1 MSKLDSISIL
11 NKLLNESINK
21 KKQNVIDTYNTTVT
35 ALNTSF
41 NNIVTTK
48 ISEYK
53 TFLKTNKPLSISSV
67 LSKLKTLT
75 IELNTAAKTYTSLL
89 YTAKI
94 VKLKGIAGVVR
105 TNISSKE
112 KIKLAETDNKIEVY
126 KNAQLKS
133 NTLNVDVGINEKND
147 VFSNINYSVPLD
159 ANRELY
165 LKFDNAKVKLNS
177 INELINVI
185 NIINKALDF
194 EDATTIRAWV
204 HKIVKTHP
212 LVDDAIKELTYFKP
226 ISEEVGST
234 YLLHTPDTQTLSLN
248 DWSTDFPIPIRNL
261 LKYKMNYTCYDKIH
275 TAYYELNSAM
285 ARNIST
291 EFFDNRKN
299 VNNNF
304 LGKNIYSNDYHIAG
318 DYTFNLDHIGTE
330 ALKQS
335 LMAGLINYIGSAGK
349 LINWLVPV
357 NNYNIAVNSGV
368 NITVEGNNVVVDLN
382 GDKVGVIA
390 TIIDNKPITNVENE

>member
-1 MSKLDSISIL
+1 MSLTTIL
-11 NKLLNESINK
+11 KALSKINTIII
-21 KKQNVIDTYNTTVT
+21 KQKHEFIVTYNNNVNSIKET
-35 ALNTSF
+35 F
-41 NNIVTTK
+41 NNTINTK
-48 ISEYK
+48 IAEYK
-53 TFLKTNKPLSISSV
+53 TFLTTSKPLTISSI
-67 LSKLKTLT
+67 LSKLK
-75 IELNTAAKTYTSLL
+75 ELAIDLNVVAKTYTSALS
-89 YTAKI
+89 TAELT
-94 VKLKGIAGVVR
+94 KLKALADVVK
-105 TNISSKE
+105 TDISSKD
-112 KIKLAETDNKIEVY
+112 KIKLAEIDNKIEVY
-126 KNAQLKS
+126 KNKQLKI
-133 NTLNVDVGINEKND
+133 NELNIDVGINEKNNI
-147 VFSNINYSVPLD
+147 FSSINYSIPID

-165 LKFDNAKVKLNS
+165 LKFTNAKVKLNS
-177 INELINVI
+177 ITELIRVI

-234 YLLHTPDTQTLSLN
+234 YLLHTPDTQTLSLD
-248 DWSTDFPIPIRNL
+248 DWSTDFPTPIRNL
-261 LKYKMNYTCYDKIH
+261 LKYKMDDTYYDKIH
-275 TAYYELNSAM
+275 TIYYELNSAM

-291 EFFDNRKN
+291 EFFDGRKN
-299 VNNNF
+299 VDNNF
-304 LGKNIYSNDYHIAG
+304 LGKDIYSNDYHIAG

-335 LMAGLINYIGSAGK
+335 LMAALINYIGSAGK

-357 NNYNIAVNSGV
+357 NTYNTAVNSGV

>member
-1 MSKLDSISIL
+1 MSILDSINII
-11 NKLLNESINK
+11 NKLINK
-21 KKQNVIDTYNTTVT
+21 QKQDIIDTYNTTVNS
-35 ALNTSF
+35 LNKSF